1 MNYSPY
7 AKNKYA
13 TNLLIFMFIFK
24 GIREI
29 ASLSSRIT
37 TKNKLS
43 SGTRHGGFVPKLR
56 NAISSKRKELE
67 SFFY

>member
-37 TKNKLS
+37 TKNKNINS
-43 SGTRHGGFVPKLR
+43 WQNKFCV
-56 NAISSKRKELE
+56 
-67 SFFY
+67 

>member
-29 ASLSSRIT
+29 ALLSSRIT
-37 TKNKLS
+37 TKNKNINS
-43 SGTRHGGFVPKLR
+43 CNS
-56 NAISSKRKELE
+56 
-67 SFFY
+67 